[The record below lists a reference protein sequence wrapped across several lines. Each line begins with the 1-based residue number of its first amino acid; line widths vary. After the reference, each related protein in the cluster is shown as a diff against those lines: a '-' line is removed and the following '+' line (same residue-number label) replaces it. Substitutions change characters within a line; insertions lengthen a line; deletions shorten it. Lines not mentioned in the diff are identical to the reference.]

1 MEDGGSADDS
11 SKEPNQQ
18 SDVRV
23 EENKTEQT
31 TDEKGS
37 DKQQSNTREVEEY
50 SESVKRIAKLT
61 KKMREAEE
69 KRRGF
74 TLC

>member
-1 MEDGGSADDS
+1 MKTNVKQSWKTVVA
-11 SKEPNQQ
+11 PMIHLRNLNQQ

-37 DKQQSNTREVEEY
+37 DKQQDNTREVEEY
-50 SESVKRIAKLT
+50 SESVKKRIAKLT
-61 KKMREAEE
+61 KKNA
-69 KRRGF
+69 
-74 TLC
+74 